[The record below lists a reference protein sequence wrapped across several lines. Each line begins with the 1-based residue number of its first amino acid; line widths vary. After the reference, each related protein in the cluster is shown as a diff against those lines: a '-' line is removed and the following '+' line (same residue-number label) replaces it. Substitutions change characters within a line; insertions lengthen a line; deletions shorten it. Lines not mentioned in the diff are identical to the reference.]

1 MSEATLM
8 HFVPK
13 QLAHVRT
20 STATTYHFRPQA
32 DDKRFPTE
40 WALCTVNDATG
51 ELTVCSDW
59 GNFTYLW
66 SARPEHLGAP
76 SLTHFI
82 GVRGLGSANY
92 LADKLTS
99 SDRKLRHR
107 FSPEA
112 TVKHFCEI
120 AGERYR
126 DRDLSKAECKRLVEA
141 MRELLTHD
149 VDEERDF
156 VDRFYEIEGHDK
168 ILSEPWD
175 CFQYEPTSAYLVL
188 LHSIL
193 PALIAACKETVAGRE
208 RDGYGADGQGCSV
221 A

>member
-1 MSEATLM
+1 MSEAALM
-8 HFVPK
+8 YFVPK

-20 STATTYHFRPQA
+20 SAATTYHLRPQQA
-32 DDKRFPTE
+32 DDHRFPTE

-66 SARPEHLGAP
+66 SARPEHLGAS

-82 GVRGLGSANY
+82 AGRGSANY

-99 SDRKLRHR
+99 HERKARHR
-107 FSPEA
+107 FSPEK
-112 TVKHFCEI
+112 TVKHLCQL

-126 DRDLSKAECKRLVEA
+126 DRDVDKFECKRLVVGL
-141 MRELLTHD
+141 RELLTHD

-156 VDRFYEIEGHDK
+156 VDRFYEIDGHDK
-168 ILSEPWD
+168 IASEPWE
-175 CFQYEPTSAYLVL
+175 CFQHEPTSAYLVL

-193 PALIAACKETVAGRE
+193 PALIAACKETIRT
-208 RDGYGADGQGCSV
+208 RDARGEQS
-221 A
+221 

>member
-1 MSEATLM
+1 MSEAALM
-8 HFVPK
+8 QHFVPK

-20 STATTYHFRPQA
+20 SAATTYHLRPQA
-32 DDKRFPTE
+32 DDHRFPTE

-82 GVRGLGSANY
+82 GARDAAHY

-99 SDRKLRHR
+99 SDRKLRYR
-107 FSPEA
+107 FSPEK
-112 TVKHFCEI
+112 TVKRFCEI

-126 DRDLSKAECKRLVEA
+126 DRDVDKAECKRLVEA
-141 MRELLTHD
+141 LRELLTHA

-156 VDRFYEIEGHDK
+156 VDRFYEIDGHDK
-168 ILSEPWD
+168 IASEPWD
-175 CFQYEPTSAYLVL
+175 CFQHEPTSAYLVL

-193 PALIAACKETVAGRE
+193 PALIAACGETIKTRTKG
-208 RDGYGADGQGCSV
+208 GQP
-221 A
+221 